1 MSYFLHILTLF
12 SIYLPVVASFNL
24 NLGFRGIFN
33 FATTAFFG
41 LGAYTALIFL
51 ISGFSLIQTFFIVGF
66 VSVVLAMFLSK
77 VTIRLSNDS
86 LALVLFITLLVLQ
99 NIVTNWKNLTGGSF
113 GLSIFSLS
121 YQSADLDYFIQ
132 NMNWLSMIYCVMV
145 LTLFVIISK
154 SKIGL
159 IWLSARDNLKLSK
172 SLGQKW
178 ESARALNIIFAG
190 IFTSFAGVFYVFYVG
205 YIDPSLFGLN
215 LLILI
220 ISMTVLGGLESWK
233 GVIIGTLIL
242 SILPELLRFLPI
254 LSIEI
259 APFRNILYGIVL
271 LTCLICKPY
280 GLFGKFK
287 VG

>member
-41 LGAYTALIFL
+41 LGAYTALICL

-77 VTIRLSNDS
+77 VTIRLSNDN
-86 LALVLFITLLVLQ
+86 LALVLFIILLVTQ
-99 NIVTNWKNLTGGSF
+99 NVVTNWKNLTGGSF

-132 NMNWLSMIYCVMV
+132 NMNWLSMIYCVMI
-145 LTLFVIISK
+145 LTLFVMISK

-205 YIDPSLFGLN
+205 YVDPSLFGLN

-233 GVIIGTLIL
+233 GVITGTLIL

-259 APFRNILYGIVL
+259 APLRNILYGIVL
-271 LTCLICKPY
+271 LTCLIYKPY